1 MKLNRFYCEK
11 IALGPIQLD
20 CTESHHLTHVMRQKT
35 GDDVEVFDGK
45 GAIGTGTVS
54 EISRKNVSLHVK
66 STQNYENNHP
76 KVIIAASIAKGQRFD
91 WMISKCTEL
100 GVDHIAAVLF
110 ERTVKRARG
119 EASESRFNKL
129 IITAAKQSRRIFLP
143 ELSRADS
150 LENALTDLKSQYSGA
165 KVIFGHFGE
174 TATPLFKM
182 TALDVDVVAFVG
194 PEGGFTESE
203 IQMLKDAGGIEVVL
217 TKTVLR
223 IETAAIAFASTM
235 CMARDTF

>member
-11 IALGPIQLD
+11 IALGPIQLES
-20 CTESHHLTHVMRQKT
+20 TESHHLTHVMRQKT

-66 STQNYENNHP
+66 SIQNYENNHP

-100 GVDHIAAVLF
+100 GVDHIATVLF
-110 ERTVKRARG
+110 ERTVKRAKG
-119 EASESRFNKL
+119 EASASRLKKL

-150 LENALTDLKSQYSGA
+150 LNNALTDLKSQYPG
-165 KVIFGHFGE
+165 VRLIFGHFGE
-174 TATPLFKM
+174 TAVPLFKM
-182 TALDVDVVAFVG
+182 TALDVDVIAFVG

-203 IQMLKDAGGIEVVL
+203 IQILKEAGGIEAVL